1 MILPDSKDAIHKAW
15 LYRILSMFSDDH
27 IISRSLYFKG
37 GTCAAMRGLLDR
49 FSVDLDFDYS
59 GSGHDISFI
68 SNRMEMIFEK
78 ADLQIKDKSDAV
90 PQFFLKYDTPG
101 RNNRNTIKID
111 VTMPPPIS
119 NKYEAV
125 RLNEIDR
132 IFMCQTKETMFAN
145 KLVAAL
151 DRFEKNGSIAGRD
164 IYDIHYF
171 FLSDCTYNKDVI
183 LERRNIT
190 DIKIFFKELIDF
202 IDRNIT
208 EKIITQDLNMLL
220 PYKKFSMI
228 RKVLKS
234 ETIMLLSD
242 EMKRLIPVD
251 MC

>member
-1 MILPDSKDAIHKAW
+1 MILPDAKDAIHKAW
-15 LYRILSMFSDDH
+15 LYRILSMFSDNR

-37 GTCAAMRGLLDR
+37 DTCAAMRGFLDR

-59 GSGHDISFI
+59 DSARDISVI
-68 SNRMEMIFEK
+68 AAEMEVIFEK
-78 ADLQIKDKSDAV
+78 AGLLIKDKSDAV
-90 PQFFLKYDTPG
+90 PQYFLKYDTPG

-111 VTMPPPIS
+111 VTMPPPVS
-119 NKYEAV
+119 NKYEVV

-171 FLSDCTYNKDVI
+171 FISGYTYSKDVI
-183 LERRNIT
+183 FERRNIT

-202 IDRNIT
+202 IDLNIT
-208 EKIITQDLNMLL
+208 DKTITQDLNMLL

-242 EMKRLIPVD
+242 EMKRLRSFSQ
-251 MC
+251 

>member
-1 MILPDSKDAIHKAW
+1 MILPDAKDAIHKAW
-15 LYRILSMFSDDH
+15 LYRILSMFSDNN
-27 IISRSLYFKG
+27 IISHSLYFKG
-37 GTCAAMRGLLDR
+37 GTCAAMRGFLDR

-59 GSGHDISFI
+59 DSGHDISVI
-68 SNRMEMIFEK
+68 SSQMEVIFEK
-78 ADLQIKDKSDAV
+78 AGLMIKAKSDVV
-90 PQFFLKYDTPG
+90 PQYFLKYDTPG
-101 RNNRNTIKID
+101 RNHRNTIKID
-111 VTMPPPIS
+111 VTMPPPVS
-119 NKYEAV
+119 NKYEPV

-171 FLSDCTYNKDVI
+171 FISGYTYNKDVI
-183 LERRNIT
+183 FERRNIT
-190 DIKIFFKELIDF
+190 DIKIYFKELIDF

-242 EMKRLIPVD
+242 EMKRLI
-251 MC
+251 